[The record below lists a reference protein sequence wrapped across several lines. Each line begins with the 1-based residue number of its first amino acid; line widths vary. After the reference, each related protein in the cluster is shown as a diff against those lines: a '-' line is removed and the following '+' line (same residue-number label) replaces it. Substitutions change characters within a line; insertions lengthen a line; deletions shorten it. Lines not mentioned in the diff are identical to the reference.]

1 MTFKGKKSVEICEI
15 GGRQLCWGD
24 FFMLFPLIFALFTPE
39 PTLKR
44 DIFWI
49 QSDQCG
55 HSEWNIAI
63 GSAGEYLSRN
73 RFERA
78 ESFSDRPEKGKY
90 RSLKCWNLEYYHPSE
105 VHPHTSAICMHT
117 MFEQAPIF
125 GRHHLHK
132 GLQWQNSW
140 RVRCF
145 PPPLEENGS
154 LQIQQFPP
162 ERKWWC

>member
-1 MTFKGKKSVEICEI
+1 
-15 GGRQLCWGD
+15 
-24 FFMLFPLIFALFTPE
+24 MLFLLLREATFLPTANKRNDKKYNFASENLYNLIVE

-44 DIFWI
+44 GIFWT

-73 RFERA
+73 CLERA
-78 ESFSDRPEKGKY
+78 ESFSYRPEKGKY

-117 MFEQAPIF
+117 MFEQAPVS
-125 GRHHLHK
+125 
-132 GLQWQNSW
+132 GLAFREQRLEYLLINLGCHETIKLVVPWVG
-140 RVRCF
+140 VRI
-145 PPPLEENGS
+145 LLWS
-154 LQIQQFPP
+154 TTS
-162 ERKWWC
+162 